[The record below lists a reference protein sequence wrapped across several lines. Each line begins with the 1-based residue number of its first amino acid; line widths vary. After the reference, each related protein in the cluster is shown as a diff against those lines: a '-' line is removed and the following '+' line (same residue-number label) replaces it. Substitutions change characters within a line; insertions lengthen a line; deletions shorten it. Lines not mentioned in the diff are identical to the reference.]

1 MPKLKINSSELLS
14 VKIMNPNEILWE
26 GEANSISSKNAS
38 GPFDILPQHA
48 NFITL
53 IKEKV
58 PIIVRSAS
66 EGEKEFLFDS
76 AVIQVH
82 GDNILIFTQIESK

>member
-1 MPKLKINSSELLS
+1 MFKTKINTSELLS
-14 VKIMNPNEILWE
+14 VKILNPNEILWE
-26 GEANSISSKNAS
+26 GKAYSISSKNAS

-53 IKEKV
+53 IKEKI

-66 EGEKEFLFDS
+66 EGEKEFSFDS
-76 AVIQVH
+76 AVMQVH
-82 GDNILIFTQIESK
+82 GNDVLIFTQIES